1 MNTRDVAGHLQRS
14 ESDLIHREM
23 WPFLRDIYDHV
34 SRNLDLVETQRDL
47 LTGTLDIYLSSVANR
62 TNQVMKVLT
71 VLGTIALP
79 ALVISGIYGMNL
91 KGLPWVDSPHGAA
104 IVSGVMAATTVVLL
118 IILRL
123 MRWF

>member
-1 MNTRDVAGHLQRS
+1 
-14 ESDLIHREM
+14 M

-34 SRNLDLVETQRDL
+34 SRNLDLVEMQRDL
-47 LTGTLDIYLSSVANR
+47 VTGSLDIYLSSVANR

-79 ALVISGIYGMNL
+79 ALVISGMYGMNL
-91 KGLPWVDSPHGAA
+91 KGLPWTDSPHGAA
-104 IVSGVMAATTVVLL
+104 IVGGVMAATTAILL
-118 IILRL
+118 AVLRL